1 MQRTGLIVG
10 LGNPGKEYEN
20 TRHNFGFMSVD
31 AAVERLCPPS
41 GVSLLSGKKD
51 KFILQR
57 CAILG
62 SGTWFFAKPLTFMNN
77 SGQAV
82 QHIADYYRIET
93 ENILVVHDELDL
105 ELGHL
110 KFKLGGGN
118 AGHRGLQSIQQ
129 MLGTGD
135 FYRLRLGIGK
145 KAEAYNWVLGRFF
158 AEESGVV
165 GEVLEKSAEIIRCF
179 IGHSGKDALSKYRS
193 VKTASA
199 AAAAERP

>member
-20 TRHNFGFMSVD
+20 TRHNFGFMAVD
-31 AAVERLCPPS
+31 AAIDRLFQPS
-41 GVSLLSGKKD
+41 AVSLLSGKKD

-57 CAILG
+57 CSIPGRG
-62 SGTWFFAKPLTFMNN
+62 SWFFAKPLTFMNN

-93 ENILVVHDELDL
+93 ENILVVHDELDI

-145 KAEAYNWVLGRFF
+145 KAEAYNWVLGRF
-158 AEESGVV
+158 AKEENGIVSD
-165 GEVLEKSAEIIRCF
+165 VLKQSVEIINCF
-179 IGHSGKDALSKYRS
+179 IENPGKDVLQKYRS
-193 VKTASA
+193 VKVSSTVTPG
-199 AAAAERP
+199 E